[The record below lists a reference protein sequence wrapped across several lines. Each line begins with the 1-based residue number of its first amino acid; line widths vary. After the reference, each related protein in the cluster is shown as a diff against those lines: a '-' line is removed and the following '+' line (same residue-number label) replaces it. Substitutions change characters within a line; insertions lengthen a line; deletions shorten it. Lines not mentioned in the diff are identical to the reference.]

1 MELRRHL
8 FTRPLESYIAKFSA
22 NLAILEGKI
31 EQIIDSPQRQGV
43 LEDLQPTISA
53 LVLDQVGDSLFSIQF
68 NSQSRGELPPFI
80 GALDVIMLE
89 MNWFMV
95 EQWKTNGNFLSRLFF
110 LPFLTGWKLLRLLKS
125 VLQFRLSVLRMVL
138 TLYWRV
144 YRRKNEHQ
152 FDDFDKPS
160 SMMEAVVER
169 RVSYALS
176 SRVSLSSVLSLVTTA
191 YQQFKE
197 ANYHLTMFTLAGH
210 QTTTSSL
217 TWTLYYLCKDEK
229 VKQKLQAEIDDF
241 TEQAT
246 PLSDILT
253 DKSVLRYLDAVIRES
268 LRLAPAAGYLG
279 RQATADVQ
287 LPVRRTSGEDS
298 TKEEEEKEQFIS
310 IPKGTNM
317 GILVQYMHYS
327 ERYYRKAGEFIP
339 ERWLNGDNKE
349 EMETTADTTS
359 CYFPFSAGNRA
370 CFGEKYALLQ
380 MKVTL
385 LSICSKFDFTFAH
398 PETFCQPRHY
408 LAQAPASF
416 AIKFS
421 RRRRDG

>member
-1 MELRRHL
+1 M
-8 FTRPLESYIAKFSA
+8 
-22 NLAILEGKI
+22 AILEGKI
-31 EQIIDSPQRQGV
+31 EQIIDSPERQGV
-43 LEDLQPTISA
+43 LEDIQPTISA
-53 LVLDQVGDSLFSIQF
+53 LVLDQVGDSLFSIKF
-68 NSQSRGELPPFI
+68 NAQSRGELPPFI

-95 EQWKTNGNFLSRLFF
+95 EQWKTNGFLRRLFF
-110 LPFLTGWKLLRLLKS
+110 LPFLIGWKLLRLLKS

-138 TLYWRV
+138 TLYWRTV
-144 YRRKNEHQ
+144 YRRKNEHE
-152 FDDFDKPS
+152 FDKMPS

-176 SRVSLSSVLSLVTTA
+176 SRVSLSSALSLVTTA

-217 TWTLYYLCKDEK
+217 TWTLYYLCRHEK
-229 VKQKLQAEIDDF
+229 IKRKLQAEIDDF

-253 DKSVLRYLDAVIRES
+253 DKSVLKYLDAVIRES

-279 RQATADVQ
+279 RQATADVK
-287 LPVRRTSGEDS
+287 LPVRRTSGKDS
-298 TKEEEEKEQFIS
+298 TKEEEEEKEQFIN

-339 ERWLNGDNKE
+339 ERWLPKTADDDKE
-349 EMETTADTTS
+349 EMDTTDTTS

-421 RRRRDG
+421 RRRRRRDG